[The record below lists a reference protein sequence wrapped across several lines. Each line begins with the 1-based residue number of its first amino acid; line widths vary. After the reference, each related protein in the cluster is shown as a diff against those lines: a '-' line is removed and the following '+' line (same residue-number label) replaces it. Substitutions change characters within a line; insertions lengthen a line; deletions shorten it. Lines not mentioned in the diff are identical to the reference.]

1 MPSTIDRVV
10 KCVEIATRYPKQLL
24 TPEADLETDLGID
37 SVKRVE
43 IVTELSSEFELD
55 LLAKED
61 APAVR
66 TIQQITEWIEDE
78 LRAAGG
84 KSTQLATEALG
95 SNAVAP
101 SADLPEQDSPA
112 KSYNGGGNGQVVNGQ
127 VVNGHTTN
135 GHPVNSQFTN
145 GQVNGQFVSNGQPT
159 PVSPPHFKPANINS
173 PRSEW
178 PAPAPMPTTST
189 KKLAGKVAF
198 ITGSGRGVGRTTAR
212 LLSSQGATVIVNSF
226 HSRDLGEKT
235 AADIN
240 AEGGRAFHLW
250 GSVCKAEQMDA
261 VFDQIE
267 GQFGGLDILICN
279 ASDGRLGSFTDIT
292 PADWERA
299 FATNVS
305 GHYHCAMRAS
315 ESMKRRGGGSIV
327 TMSSVAANRYVQGMG
342 CQGVVKSAV
351 EAMTRNLACELAP
364 WSIRTNCVSGG
375 AVYGDVM
382 SQYPEARS
390 TFNYWEQIVPDGEL
404 CNPMDLAN
412 TISFLVSDDAR
423 GVNGAIWTVDH
434 GASTRAHTR
443 ELPHLNG

>member
-1 MPSTIDRVV
+1 MASTIDRVV

-112 KSYNGGGNGQVVNGQ
+112 KSYNGGGNGQVVNG
-127 VVNGHTTN
+127 HTTN
-135 GHPVNSQFTN
+135 GYPVNSQFTN

-159 PVSPPHFKPANINS
+159 PVSPPHFQPANINS

-305 GHYHCAMRAS
+305 GHYHLS
-315 ESMKRRGGGSIV
+315 LIH
-327 TMSSVAANRYVQGMG
+327 
-342 CQGVVKSAV
+342 
-351 EAMTRNLACELAP
+351 
-364 WSIRTNCVSGG
+364 I
-375 AVYGDVM
+375 
-382 SQYPEARS
+382 
-390 TFNYWEQIVPDGEL
+390 
-404 CNPMDLAN
+404 
-412 TISFLVSDDAR
+412 
-423 GVNGAIWTVDH
+423 
-434 GASTRAHTR
+434 
-443 ELPHLNG
+443 

>member
-1 MPSTIDRVV
+1 MASTIDRVV

-61 APAVR
+61 APTVR

-78 LRAAGG
+78 SRAAGG
-84 KSTQLATEALG
+84 KSTQSTSEVLG
-95 SNAVAP
+95 GNAAGS
-101 SADLPEQDSPA
+101 SADLPGQDSPT
-112 KSYNGGGNGQVVNGQ
+112 KRGNGGVNGQ
-127 VVNGHTTN
+127 VVNGHTGN
-135 GHPVNSQFTN
+135 GHPANSQFRSD
-145 GQVNGQFVSNGQPT
+145 QVDGHLVSNGQPA

-173 PRSEW
+173 PRAES
-178 PAPAPMPTTST
+178 PAPAPIPATAT

-443 ELPHLNG
+443 ELPNLNG

>member
-1 MPSTIDRVV
+1 MASTIDRVV

-55 LLAKED
+55 LLTQED

-66 TIQQITEWIEDE
+66 TIQQIGEWIEDE

-84 KSTQLATEALG
+84 KSTQPTTEVLG
-95 SNAVAP
+95 ANASGP
-101 SADLPEQDSPA
+101 SAALPEQDSVVTNQH
-112 KSYNGGGNGQVVNGQ
+112 NGGVARSQVTNGQ
-127 VVNGHTTN
+127 TTN
-135 GHPVNSQFTN
+135 GHPAHNHFTN
-145 GQVNGQFVSNGQPT
+145 GQVNGQSVSNGQPA
-159 PVSPPHFKPANINS
+159 PVSPPHYQPANINS
-173 PRSEW
+173 PRVAR
-178 PAPAPMPTTST
+178 PAPAPMPVTAT